1 MSDSESEYD
10 EDVDLDVGKILIFYF
25 AKIVCVL
32 ILSKNLCFIQYL
44 RFTDDLFSEY
54 KSMLEEQEMNS
65 GFYPDS
71 DQDEDDDY
79 DSDPPATLP
88 KLTKQHEYKF
98 RELPSQL
105 FQHLMLDRKRKFLCR
120 PWHLF
125 FFFCQ
130 NDISARD
137 IF

>member
-1 MSDSESEYD
+1 LSTFFQQ
-10 EDVDLDVGKILIFYF
+10 IFF
-25 AKIVCVL
+25 AFC
-32 ILSKNLCFIQYL
+32 

-54 KSMLEEQEMNS
+54 KSMLEEQEMNI

-98 RELPSQL
+98 KDIPSQL
-105 FQHLMLDRKRKFLCR
+105 FRHLMLDRKRKNEHLIFL
-120 PWHLF
+120 HVSFGHDNLF
-125 FFFCQ
+125 T
-130 NDISARD
+130 
-137 IF
+137 

>member
-1 MSDSESEYD
+1 VILNQSMMMKISILTFVSYD
-10 EDVDLDVGKILIFYF
+10 FCCNCETFIL
-25 AKIVCVL
+25 L
-32 ILSKNLCFIQYL
+32 
-44 RFTDDLFSEY
+44 FTADLFSEY

-98 RELPSQL
+98 KDLPSQL
-105 FQHLMLDRKRKFLCR
+105 FRHLMLERKRKI
-120 PWHLF
+120 
-125 FFFCQ
+125 
-130 NDISARD
+130 NT
-137 IF
+137 